1 MAEFEATFIDVGQG
15 DCTLIRLPDGEY
27 MLVDIYRCP
36 DHGIDV
42 FKLLDS
48 VLPDSGDG
56 RKRLKYLVI
65 THAHDDHITGIGDLY
80 DRYAIEWLWVPQHED
95 RKQIASHFADY
106 QRVVE
111 EHPEDKVLRPQGS
124 RTPLNEKH
132 EVYDLG
138 EEITVR
144 CFSPPGYIEI
154 DESLTEEEA
163 KQKVHE
169 NCLVLKIDYRGASV
183 MITGDSNLA
192 CWKRIVG
199 YYEGRTDDETGEE
212 VLEATVL
219 HASHHGSRTFFK
231 EGDVDSDPWGDALE
245 LINPDAVIVS
255 VGENNRHDHP
265 HEDMMRAYRNQVG
278 EDDVYETRQTGTVI
292 LEVEDD
298 GVPRIRLD
306 SGRYVEDYGW
316 DDEDDEGGDDDEPED
331 RGGGGGGAAKA
342 LAGLAAAGVVGAA
355 AAAARRK
362 KGSRTRLDD
371 QPAA

>member
-1 MAEFEATFIDVGQG
+1 MAKFEVTFIDVGQG

-27 MLVDIYRCP
+27 MLVDVYRCP

-42 FKLLDS
+42 FKLLDD

-80 DRYAIEWLWVPQHED
+80 DCYAVEWLWVPQHED
-95 RKQIASHFADY
+95 RKQVAKHFGDY
-106 QRVVE
+106 ERVVD
-111 EHPEDKVLRPQGS
+111 EHPEDRVLRPQGS
-124 RTPLNEKH
+124 RTPLNEKDA
-132 EVYDLG
+132 VYDLG
-138 EEITVR
+138 EEVTVR

-154 DESLTEEEA
+154 DESLTEDEA

-169 NCLVLKIDYRGASV
+169 NCLVMKLDYRGASV
-183 MITGDSNLA
+183 MLTGDSNLP
-192 CWKRIVG
+192 CWERVVE
-199 YYEGRTDDETGEE
+199 YYEGRSDEETGTE

-219 HASHHGSRTFFK
+219 HATHHGSRTFFK
-231 EGDVDSDPWGDALE
+231 DGGENAEPWLDALE
-245 LINPDAVIVS
+245 VINPDAVIVS

-265 HEDMMRAYRNQVG
+265 DEDMMAAYRDQVG
-278 EDDVYETRQTGTVI
+278 DDDVYETRQTGTIV

-306 SGRYVEDYGW
+306 SGAYVEDYGW
-316 DDEDDEGGDDDEPED
+316 DDEDGERGDDDGEPED
-331 RGGGGGGAAKA
+331 RGGDGGAK
-342 LAGLAAAGVVGAA
+342 LAVGVAAAGALTAA
-355 AAAARRK
+355 AVAARRR
-362 KGSRTRLDD
+362 KGSPTRLDD

>member
-1 MAEFEATFIDVGQG
+1 MAEFETTFIDVGQG

-36 DHGIDV
+36 EHGIDV

-48 VLPDSGDG
+48 VLPDNGSG

-80 DRYAIEWLWVPQHED
+80 DRYDVEWLWVPQHED
-95 RKQIASHFADY
+95 RKQVAKHFGDY
-106 QRVVE
+106 QRVVD
-111 EHPEDKVLRPQGS
+111 EHPEDRVLRPQGS
-124 RTPLNEKH
+124 RTPLNEKDAA
-132 EVYDLG
+132 YDLG
-138 EEITVR
+138 DDVTVR

-169 NCLVLKIDYRGASV
+169 NCLVLKVDYKGVSV
-183 MITGDSNLA
+183 MLTGDSNLA
-192 CWKRIVG
+192 CWQRIVD
-199 YYEGRTDDETGEE
+199 YYEGRSDAESGTE
-212 VLEATVL
+212 VLDATIL

-231 EGDVDSDPWGDALE
+231 DGGEDAEPWLDGLQV
-245 LINPDAVIVS
+245 INPDSVIVS
-255 VGENNRHDHP
+255 VGDDNRHDHP
-265 HEDMMRAYRNQVG
+265 HEDMMDAYREQVG
-278 EDDVYETRQTGTVI
+278 DENVYETRLTGTVV

-306 SGRYVEDYGW
+306 SGSFVEDYGG
-316 DDEDDEGGDDDEPED
+316 DDEDDDEGGEGDEPGG
-331 RGGGGGGAAKA
+331 RGGGGGGAKVAVGVAAGA
-342 LAGLAAAGVVGAA
+342 LTAAAIAKR
-355 AAAARRK
+355 RRK
-362 KGSRTRLDD
+362 GSPTRLDD

>member
-1 MAEFEATFIDVGQG
+1 MAEFETTFIDVGQG

-27 MLVDIYRCP
+27 MVVDVHRCP
-36 DHGIDV
+36 DHGIDA
-42 FKLLDS
+42 FKLLDA
-48 VLPDSGDG
+48 VLPDNGDG
-56 RKRLKYLVI
+56 RRRLKYLVI

-80 DRYAIEWLWVPQHED
+80 DRYAVEWLWVPQHED
-95 RKQIASHFADY
+95 RKRVASHFADY
-106 QRVVE
+106 QRVVD
-111 EHPEDKVLRPQGS
+111 EHPEDRVLRPQGS
-124 RTPLNEKH
+124 RTPLNEKDDA
-132 EVYDLG
+132 YDLG
-138 EEITVR
+138 EAMSVR

-169 NCLVLKIDYRGASV
+169 NCLVLKIEYRGASV
-183 MITGDSNLA
+183 IITGDSNLA

-199 YYEGRTDDETGEE
+199 YYEGRTDDDTGEE

-231 EGDVDSDPWGDALE
+231 DGGADSDPWLDALE
-245 LINPDAVIVS
+245 LIDPTAIIVS

-265 HEDMMRAYRNQVG
+265 HEDMMQAYRDQAG
-278 EDDVYETRQTGTVI
+278 EEDVYETRQTGTII

-306 SGRYVEDYGW
+306 SGRYVDDYGW
-316 DDEDDEGGDDDEPED
+316 DGEDDDGGDEDDEPED
-331 RGGGGGGAAKA
+331 RGGGGGAKA
-342 LAGLAAAGVVGAA
+342 LAGIAAAGALTAA
-355 AAAARRK
+355 AIAARRRR
-362 KGSRTRLDD
+362 GSPTRLDD

>member
-1 MAEFEATFIDVGQG
+1 MAEFETTFIDVGQG

-27 MLVDIYRCP
+27 MLVDVYRCP

-42 FKLLDS
+42 FKLLDA
-48 VLPDSGDG
+48 VLPENGD
-56 RKRLKYLVI
+56 RRRRLKYLVI

-80 DRYAIEWLWVPQHED
+80 DRYAVEWLWMPQHED
-95 RKQIASHFADY
+95 RKQVARHFADY
-106 QRVVE
+106 QRVVD
-111 EHPEDKVLRPQGS
+111 EHPEDRVLRPQGS
-124 RTPLNEKH
+124 RTPLNEKSDA
-132 EVYDLG
+132 YDLG
-138 EEITVR
+138 DQISVR

-154 DESLTEEEA
+154 VESLTEEEA

-169 NCLVLKIDYRGASV
+169 NCLVLKVDYREVSV

-192 CWKRIVG
+192 CWQRIVG
-199 YYEGRTDDETGEE
+199 YYEGRTDDDTGDE

-231 EGDVDSDPWGDALE
+231 DGDEDSEAWPDALE

-255 VGENNRHDHP
+255 VGESNRHDHP
-265 HEDMMRAYRNQVG
+265 HEDMMDAYRDQVG
-278 EDDVYETRQTGTVI
+278 EENVYETRQTGTII

-316 DDEDDEGGDDDEPED
+316 DDEDDENGNDDAPED
-331 RGGGGGGAAKA
+331 PRGGGGAKA
-342 LAGLAAAGVVGAA
+342 LAGVAAAGALTAA
-355 AAAARRK
+355 ALAARRR
-362 KGSRTRLDD
+362 KGSPTRLDD